1 MNTGTVLPVPKRV
14 PRKQSYLTLPYPTLA
29 EKKGAA
35 NYRVPLRSAQ
45 RISRVHLQK
54 CLPCVRRSSWRRGS
68 LCRWVRRPLE
78 NVLARGRWG
87 GSRSTPLRSS
97 GQRNIGGRRG
107 ASLRKKEEVT
117 ASAER
122 ERERRFVR
130 VFAHLF
136 SKTRER
142 EGRHGS
148 EGGGGGG
155 GVVRSSLCG
164 GGDEGGGEGREG
176 WLYPRM
182 IPRLSRAGFNVLA
195 GSAPESRGRQ
205 PSSHQTSPYTRVY
218 IRAARTCVHACVH
231 VHMDT
236 YTLNTGARDTYLLRF
251 TELHVRARALLP
263 THPHLFS
270 LVCAEGRGGRGWS
283 VHVVEEE
290 GRT

>member
-1 MNTGTVLPVPKRV
+1 MQVGTTAPGECSCAGQVGRLA
-14 PRKQSYLTLPYPTLA
+14 LYPFALFWPTKYRGEERGESE
-29 EKKGAA
+29 EKG
-35 NYRVPLRSAQ
+35 
-45 RISRVHLQK
+45 
-54 CLPCVRRSSWRRGS
+54 RG
-68 LCRWVRRPLE
+68 
-78 NVLARGRWG
+78 N
-87 GSRSTPLRSS
+87 
-97 GQRNIGGRRG
+97 GQRG
-107 ASLRKKEEVT
+107 
-117 ASAER
+117 ER
-122 ERERRFVR
+122 ERARRFVR

-155 GVVRSSLCG
+155 GGGVVRSSLCG
-164 GGDEGGGEGREG
+164 GGDGGGGEGREG

-270 LVCAEGRGGRGWS
+270 LVCAERRGGRGWS

>member
-1 MNTGTVLPVPKRV
+1 M
-14 PRKQSYLTLPYPTLA
+14 
-29 EKKGAA
+29 
-35 NYRVPLRSAQ
+35 
-45 RISRVHLQK
+45 
-54 CLPCVRRSSWRRGS
+54 
-68 LCRWVRRPLE
+68 
-78 NVLARGRWG
+78 
-87 GSRSTPLRSS
+87 
-97 GQRNIGGRRG
+97 
-107 ASLRKKEEVT
+107 
-117 ASAER
+117 
-122 ERERRFVR
+122 
-130 VFAHLF
+130 
-136 SKTRER
+136 
-142 EGRHGS
+142 
-148 EGGGGGG
+148 
-155 GVVRSSLCG
+155 RSSLCG
-164 GGDEGGGEGREG
+164 GGDGGGGEGREG

-270 LVCAEGRGGRGWS
+270 LVCAGRRGGRGWS